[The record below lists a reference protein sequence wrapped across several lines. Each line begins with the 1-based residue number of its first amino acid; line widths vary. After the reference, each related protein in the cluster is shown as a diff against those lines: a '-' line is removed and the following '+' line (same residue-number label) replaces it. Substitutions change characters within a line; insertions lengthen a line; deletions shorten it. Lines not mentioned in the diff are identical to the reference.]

1 MEADVDCHRLTWSS
15 FSYQNSKTHILFRL
29 RFVTLRSD
37 YNLEV
42 SFHFHLTL
50 LLLNVIKMF
59 TVQLKLF
66 STLLSA
72 IFFVLEPFFDF
83 PWRFELSGVNCIT
96 KDRKD
101 FLRFTCKGTRMLA
114 CLFDVWVQDIR
125 LSVHWFCFPLSAKSS
140 RKVFRYRDVDHRSDI
155 EFMPPRLL

>member
-1 MEADVDCHRLTWSS
+1 MIVTGWHEAAFLL
-15 FSYQNSKTHILFRL
+15 KTVKPMFYLGYVLL
-29 RFVTLRSD
+29 RYVLI

-42 SFHFHLTL
+42 SFHFHLTF

-101 FLRFTCKGTRMLA
+101 FLRFTCKGTRMFA
-114 CLFDVWVQDIR
+114 CLFEVWVQDIR